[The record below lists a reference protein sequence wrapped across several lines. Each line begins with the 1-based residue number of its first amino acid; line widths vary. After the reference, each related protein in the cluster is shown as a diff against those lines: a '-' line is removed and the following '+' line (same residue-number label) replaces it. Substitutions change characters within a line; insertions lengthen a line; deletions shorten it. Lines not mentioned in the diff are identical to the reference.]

1 MTHFQVTCTKCN
13 AILLPDMTNFL
24 CNVCASTLQ
33 VTYPDPDYLCAQ
45 PPGWS
50 GPHIPTPIHDIDSYV
65 SLGEGNTPLIPLP
78 RLGDSL
84 GLSHLSAKLE
94 FLNPT
99 GSYKDRGTAT
109 MISVAHELGVKEII
123 EDSSGNAGASVS
135 AYSARA
141 GIKAHIFA
149 PQNAPQAK
157 IAQIIVYG
165 AEPHLVPGPREFTTT
180 AALDYVRRKNIT
192 YASHNLSPF
201 FVEGTKSFAYEV
213 FMQMKHNMPDH
224 IVIPVGN
231 GSLYLGAW
239 KGFMELK
246 EKGHLEKIPK
256 LHCIQAK
263 AVMPIVSEI
272 NGQDWTPGNNV
283 TVAGGISSATPP
295 HKEAIIDVLRRSN
308 GTAAAVEEKAII
320 SHQKKLADLEGI
332 YAEPTSSAAF
342 AGLSELMEIGRIS
355 SEDHVLLPVTGFGL
369 KDNPP
374 I

>member
-1 MTHFQVTCTKCN
+1 MTHFQVTCSNCKTV
-13 AILLPDMTNFL
+13 LPPDMRNFICDL
-24 CNVCASTLQ
+24 CTSTLE
-33 VTYPDPDYLCAQ
+33 VKYTDSDYIGAQ

-50 GPHIPTPIHDIDSYV
+50 GPRIPTPIHDIDSYV

-78 RLGDSL
+78 RLGDFL
-84 GLSHLSAKLE
+84 GLNHLSAKLE

-141 GIKAHIFA
+141 GIKAHVFA
-149 PQNAPQAK
+149 PQNAPKAK
-157 IAQIIVYG
+157 ISQIIVYG
-165 AEPHLVPGPREFTTT
+165 AEPHLIPGPRESTTT
-180 AALDYVRRKNIT
+180 AALDYVRRKNMI
-192 YASHNLSPF
+192 YASHNLSPY

-213 FMQMKHNMPDH
+213 FMQMKHRMPDH
-224 IVIPVGN
+224 IVMPVGN

-263 AVMPIVSEI
+263 AVMPIVAEF
-272 NGQDWTPGNNV
+272 NGHDWTPSNNV
-283 TVAGGISSATPP
+283 TVAGGISSNAPP
-295 HKEAIIDVLRRSN
+295 HKEAIVNVLIQST
-308 GTAAAVEEKAII
+308 GSAAAVEEKAIM
-320 SHQKKLADLEGI
+320 SYQKKLADLEGI

-342 AGLSELMEIGRIS
+342 AGLSELVKIGRIG

-369 KDNPP
+369 KDSPP